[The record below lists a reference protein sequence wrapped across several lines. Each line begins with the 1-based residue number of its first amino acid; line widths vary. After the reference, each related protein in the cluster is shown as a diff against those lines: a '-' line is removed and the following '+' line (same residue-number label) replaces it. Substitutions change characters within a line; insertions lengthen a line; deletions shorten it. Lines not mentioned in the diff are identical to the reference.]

1 MLLDTCCKL
10 GTGGGIHLNGRVHRS
25 LVAPRLDDKNGF
37 LAGFYRLF
45 FFTTSSETCSRA
57 FPVVDIQAFA
67 LSRSA
72 IRPRT
77 WFESLQRERVVK
89 FFELPS
95 HNATILNQ
103 KGRVFRHYGP

>member
-1 MLLDTCCKL
+1 MLLDTCRKL
-10 GTGGGIHLNGRVHRS
+10 GTGGGIHLNGKVHRS
-25 LVAPRLDDKNGF
+25 LVAARLDNKNGF

-45 FFTTSSETCSRA
+45 FFKTSSETCSRA

-72 IRPRT
+72 IRPGLGLNLCNERESCKVFRT
-77 WFESLQRERVVK
+77 T
-89 FFELPS
+89 S